1 MNSDRDQVLAV
12 VGQARR
18 RVVANQA
25 LWEATFAVTVALLGP
40 TLLLALGRDWFAW
53 PMLILFAAAGIA
65 LAGWRLWR
73 RRPRLYPVA
82 QVLDSRLRSED
93 QISTGICFLESE
105 DPVAVEQRHAA
116 ASLAARSDLETAFP
130 WKAPRSL
137 YALAS
142 VFLVASALC
151 AVRYWLEKP
160 LRVERP
166 LPEVILQALGV
177 MPGKPGERPA
187 DQARNAPPRQ
197 RGAPAENQELT
208 DRNGPE
214 QAQKSSDPGAAS
226 SPEAGDQA
234 RTPADEKDSRAQ
246 NDSATPGDEMGD
258 PLASDAS
265 GDQIQSYEEMLE
277 RDAKN
282 GLSKAEG
289 KQGKEGN
296 ENPNSTS
303 AGSQESSNSLLA
315 KLRDAMNNMLSRLQQ
330 KSPGAGQQQQGA
342 KGASANEGEQKEGQ
356 GEGQSGAGQ
365 PQPGGQQAAQGE
377 GGESDAQDPSGRD
390 QGKGG
395 GKSSDQ
401 GTRGS
406 SSSGAGREEG
416 DKQVRDAQQAEAMGK
431 LSDLYGRRAANVTG
445 EVTVETQSGKQT
457 LRTPQGQKQ
466 ARHADPGGQV
476 SRDEIPLAYQEYV
489 KEYFNKLHQNQ
500 AAQKK

>member
-1 MNSDRDQVLAV
+1 MNTDRDQLLAT

-18 RVVANQA
+18 RVVVNVA
-25 LWEATFAVTVALLGP
+25 LREATLAATVALLGP

-53 PMLILFAAAGIA
+53 PMLVLFAAAGLA
-65 LAGWRLWR
+65 LAGWRLSR
-73 RRPRLYPVA
+73 RLPGHYPVS
-82 QVLDSRLRSED
+82 QVLDTRLAGDD
-93 QISTGICFLESE
+93 QISTAICFLQSE
-105 DPVAVEQRHAA
+105 DPVALEQRHTAA
-116 ASLAARSDLETAFP
+116 GLAARSDLETAFP

-151 AVRYWLEKP
+151 ALRYWLEKP
-160 LRVERP
+160 VRIERP

-177 MPGKPGERPA
+177 LPGRPGERPNPA
-187 DQARNAPPRQ
+187 EQAHNTLPKQA
-197 RGAPAENQELT
+197 GLPAENQDLA
-208 DRNGPE
+208 DRN
-214 QAQKSSDPGAAS
+214 AQGQKPPDPGAAS
-226 SPEAGDQA
+226 APDAGDQA
-234 RTPADEKDSRAQ
+234 RAPSDEKDSRAQ

-258 PLASDAS
+258 PMASDAA

-289 KQGKEGN
+289 KQGKDGN
-296 ENPNSTS
+296 ENQNSTS

-330 KSPGAGQQQQGA
+330 KSPGSGQQQQGD
-342 KGASANEGEQKEGQ
+342 KGASANAGEQKEGQ
-356 GEGQSGAGQ
+356 GQGQSGAGQ
-365 PQPGGQQAAQGE
+365 PQPGGKQAAE
-377 GGESDAQDPSGRD
+377 GESGQSDSQDPSGHD
-390 QGKGG
+390 QSGKGG
-395 GKSSDQ
+395 GKSADQ

-406 SSSGAGREEG
+406 SSNGAGREEG
-416 DKQVRDAQQAEAMGK
+416 DKQIRDAQQAEAMGK
-431 LSDLYGRRAANVTG
+431 LSELYGRRAASVSG

-466 ARHADPGGQV
+466 ARHSDPGGEV
-476 SRDEIPLAYQEYV
+476 SRDEIPLAYQAYV

-500 AAQKK
+500 AAKK